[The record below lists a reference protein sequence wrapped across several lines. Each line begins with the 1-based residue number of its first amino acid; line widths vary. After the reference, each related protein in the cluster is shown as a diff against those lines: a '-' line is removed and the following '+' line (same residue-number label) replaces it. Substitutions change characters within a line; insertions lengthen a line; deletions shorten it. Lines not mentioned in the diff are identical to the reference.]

1 MENQGCCGMVCHQL
15 EEKKKQV
22 RSGLLVLPHY
32 SDTTKV
38 QKHNVIVLGKFY
50 YLVLKA
56 GEWNVS

>member
-1 MENQGCCGMVCHQL
+1 MVCHQL

-38 QKHNVIVLGKFY
+38 QNHNVIVLGKYY